1 MDSDVYSGLVGALL
15 GSVVGAVV
23 AFVAQ
28 RTQATRLIEH
38 GTERYRQAAQ
48 TSGNARLRASSMSA
62 RRRAGTSAGPRPPPE
77 PMR

>member
-1 MDSDVYSGLVGALL
+1 MYSGLVGALL

-28 RTQATRLIEH
+28 RTQATRLTEH

-48 TSGNARLRASSMSA
+48 RAA
-62 RRRAGTSAGPRPPPE
+62 TRG
-77 PMR
+77 